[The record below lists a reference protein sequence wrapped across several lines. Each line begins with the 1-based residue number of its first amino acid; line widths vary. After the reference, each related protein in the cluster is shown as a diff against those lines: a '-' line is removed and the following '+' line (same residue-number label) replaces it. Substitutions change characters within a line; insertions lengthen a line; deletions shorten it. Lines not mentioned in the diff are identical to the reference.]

1 MPTTKSLD
9 LEAQSL
15 VIAIVLPTHTHTP
28 KPLAK
33 SSISH
38 YREGG
43 RRGRYFK
50 MFLLASKCE
59 ALVPRSSFFPEQ
71 DKLFWVV
78 NHGIFASLDRVHVA
92 SLVT

>member
-15 VIAIVLPTHTHTP
+15 VIAIVLPTAP
-28 KPLAK
+28 PPLAK

-38 YREGG
+38 YGAGE
-43 RRGRYFK
+43 RRRHYFK

-59 ALVPRSSFFPEQ
+59 ALVPRSSFFPRE
-71 DKLFWVV
+71 
-78 NHGIFASLDRVHVA
+78 R
-92 SLVT
+92 

>member
-15 VIAIVLPTHTHTP
+15 VIAIVLPTAP
-28 KPLAK
+28 LPLAK

-38 YREGG
+38 YRKEG

-50 MFLLASKCE
+50 IFLLASKCE
-59 ALVPRSSFFPEQ
+59 ALVPKSSFFPEQ

-78 NHGIFASLDRVHVA
+78 NHGTFVSLDRVHV
-92 SLVT
+92 

>member
-15 VIAIVLPTHTHTP
+15 VIAIVLPTAFP
-28 KPLAK
+28 PPRPQPLAK
-33 SSISH
+33 SSIPHSKAG
-38 YREGG
+38 E

-71 DKLFWVV
+71 DKLFRVV
-78 NHGIFASLDRVHVA
+78 NHGTFASLDRVHV
-92 SLVT
+92 